1 MPIPAKARMF
11 AAFAAVYFIWGSTY
25 LAIALGIESIPPFL
39 LMGLRSLV
47 GGALLFGWESL
58 GPNTFSPSV

>member
-1 MPIPAKARMF
+1 MRLPAKARMF

-39 LMGLRSLV
+39 LMGLRSFV
-47 GGALLFGWESL
+47 GGALL
-58 GPNTFSPSV
+58 